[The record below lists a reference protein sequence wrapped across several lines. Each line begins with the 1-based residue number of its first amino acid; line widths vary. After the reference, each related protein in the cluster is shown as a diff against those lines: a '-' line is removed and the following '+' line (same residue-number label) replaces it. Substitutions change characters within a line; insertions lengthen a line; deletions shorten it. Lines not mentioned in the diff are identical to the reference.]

1 MNLLYLE
8 SGALKVGRVLK
19 EAGASFQVQSQFG
32 KKIKVKANHVFF
44 FFDHAD
50 PDEFFNSSQELAKTI
65 DPDLLWE
72 AFDGV
77 EHDYSAVAKVFYGDS
92 ITKEQE
98 ASVLKVLFDY
108 PTHFYKKGHGNF
120 KPATPDSF
128 LSGLNNNR
136 GNFSTNS
143 SGTTKSHN
151 CST

>member
-77 EHDYSAVAKVFYGDS
+77 EHDYLVAWQTTASSS
-92 ITKEQE
+92 IT
-98 ASVLKVLFDY
+98 AGS
-108 PTHFYKKGHGNF
+108 
-120 KPATPDSF
+120 
-128 LSGLNNNR
+128 
-136 GNFSTNS
+136 
-143 SGTTKSHN
+143 
-151 CST
+151 